1 MTSTISSNNKKNSL
15 FALTKWSLLKSLPV
29 AAVYSGLLFLAFSG
43 LFFILDAT
51 RQLNNYSSVK
61 IVLAYLIPAIVMIFT
76 VVIGANMFGIFHKKR
91 SMDLYGSLPV
101 KRTTLFL
108 SKYIAGLIILL
119 IPLFIFGLLGGIT
132 PYFSSVC
139 KEEYNVVAVVMA
151 RCTTLAFCIIASYT
165 MFSFLA
171 LCCGTTANTIISYTV
186 INLVWPILICIV
198 AIVFACVVPGFGTII
213 EEMARVDYNILDY
226 NKTGYSLQAPSV
238 VWGIITY
245 ILSPMVG
252 TFISVDIDLFNIGI
266 PDLFKGGVSNG
277 EFFTYL
283 FLFVTVVL
291 VLSLCIVKKRKNED
305 VQNGFIYKL
314 PRVIITLL
322 LTFIVGLFTSSVFI
336 VALVNKLN
344 IPGAEIIL
352 YIFGAFIGCLFS
364 FTLLTLIYNRG
375 VGGFIKSLPMIGVPY
390 AVLLLGGFII
400 STGAFGLDTYVP
412 KVDDI
417 ESVAISSDMSW
428 TYPSSYD
435 AYLNRK
441 SDDEYI
447 SENYCWYLDEDE
459 NIVPMN
465 FYMTDENII
474 KDTVAV
480 HKSIADNLHNICGLY
495 NMQAILYDADN
506 IENADS
512 ADLTKS
518 PSYIY
523 IVYKMKDGSVI
534 KRAYENTA
542 YNVDEIHG
550 LFNKIISSDSYKNQ
564 YYALTQ
570 CDSKRVS
577 EMTIAGGDNGKNP
590 FICENSE
597 VDSLFKTVNSQ
608 QVSDELYEALR
619 KDFMADKS
627 LADTFDIENYDGISN
642 EEWFCGD
649 EKMIVVVY
657 DNIRYSNK
665 LGYEVSGIIS
675 ESFVIPKDKY
685 TNTWNVLEK
694 YSNDELDFEGK
705 AVIELHNSSN

>member
-29 AAVYSGLLFLAFSG
+29 AVVYSGLLFLAFTGS
-43 LFFILDAT
+43 FFILDVT
-51 RQLNNYSSVK
+51 RMLNNCSFVK
-61 IVLAYLIPAIVMIFT
+61 VVLAYLIPAIVMIFT
-76 VVIGANMFGIFHKKR
+76 IIIGANMFGIFHKKR

-119 IPLFIFGLLGGIT
+119 IPLFVFGLLGGIT

-139 KEEYNVVAVVMA
+139 KEQYDVVAVVMA

-171 LCCGTTANTIISYTV
+171 ICCGTTANTIISYTV
-186 INLVWPILICIV
+186 INLVWPILICMV
-198 AIVFACVVPGFGTII
+198 AIVFADVVPGFGII
-213 EEMARVDYNILDY
+213 LEEMVILKNDIVSY
-226 NKTGYSLQAPSV
+226 QAPSV
-238 VWGIITY
+238 VWGIVTY

-283 FLFVTVVL
+283 FLFVAVVL

-322 LTFIVGLFTSSVFI
+322 LTFIVGLFTGSEFI
-336 VALVNKLN
+336 IAFVDKL
-344 IPGAEIIL
+344 PGAEIIL
-352 YIFGAFIGCLFS
+352 YIFGAFIGCLLS

-390 AVLLLGGFII
+390 AVLLLGSFII

-412 KVDDI
+412 KIDDI
-417 ESVAISSDMSW
+417 ESVAISSDISW
-428 TYPSSYD
+428 DFPLSYD

-441 SDDEYI
+441 NDDEEYI
-447 SENYCWYLDEDE
+447 SENYHNWYLDKDE

-474 KDTVAV
+474 KDTVAM

-495 NMQAILYDADN
+495 SIQTISG
-506 IENADS
+506 NADS
-512 ADLTKS
+512 TKN
-518 PSYIY
+518 PSFIY

-534 KRAYENTA
+534 KREYDDTE
-542 YNVDEIHG
+542 YNVDEIHD

-564 YYALTQ
+564 HYALTQ

-577 EMTIAGGDNGKNP
+577 AMKIVGGYNGKNP
-590 FICENSE
+590 FIYENFE
-597 VDSLFKTVNSQ
+597 GYSLFKSVNSQ
-608 QVSDELYEALR
+608 QVSNELYEALR

-627 LADTFDIENYDGISN
+627 LADTFDIEDYDGISN

-657 DNIRYSNK
+657 DNTRYSSK

-675 ESFVIPKDKY
+675 ETFIIPKDKY

-694 YSNDELDFEGK
+694 YSNNELDFEEK
-705 AVIELHNSSN
+705 AGIELHNSSN